1 MPVPLNP
8 DQQRIIEHREGPAL
22 VIAGAGSGK
31 TRVVTQRV
39 AHLIRSGVPASSIL
53 LLTFTNKAARE
64 MAIRAARQQ
73 GVEPD
78 QQKILNGTFHSM
90 ASRFLRRSAKL
101 LHYENQFSILD
112 ASDSRDLIR
121 ASIAEKIGKPGRNFP
136 KPSVLSS
143 IFSLAFNRNCTRENL
158 VQNKYTKRQFKLS
171 EMIPLEYPHL
181 EDYVEEL
188 LLIQTRYR
196 EKKRAA
202 QAMDFDDLLENWLE
216 LLLKFGEG
224 LPLKKQL
231 QYILVDEYQDTNH
244 IQAGILE
251 ELAKPHQNLMVV
263 GDDAQSIYS
272 WRGAD
277 FRNILEFPEKNKA
290 QVYHLEQ
297 NYRSSPEILNAAN
310 LSINHNT
317 RQFEKNLFSELPP
330 GEKPVVH
337 QLWDSSDE
345 AEVVL
350 NQLLALRDE
359 GLSLDE
365 MSVLYRNHVQAAV
378 LQVVLT
384 QAGIPFMVHS
394 GVKFFEQAH
403 IKDLTAFLKVLY
415 NPLDEIAWMRLLR
428 MLPGIGNTTAN
439 RIFMVFREQQAVR
452 LTQENETLQKLIPAK
467 SREEWQTMTGCL
479 RNLLR
484 DDLTPSEMI
493 GIVYR
498 DFYREVMY
506 SEFENA
512 VMRENDVQYL
522 QEFSANYRSLEGFLN
537 ELSLVGSSIITDQEA
552 DDQDQETLTLTTIH
566 QAKGLEWNAVFVI
579 GLTEGQFPHQR
590 SLDTTEQLEEE
601 RRLFYVAMTRA
612 KRYLVICAP
621 AMSSGYGGGMNGRSR
636 FIAELP
642 EDSIQTEVHVR
653 DEYSYSSGKSTRF
666 YF

>member
-1 MPVPLNP
+1 
-8 DQQRIIEHREGPAL
+8 
-22 VIAGAGSGK
+22 
-31 TRVVTQRV
+31 
-39 AHLIRSGVPASSIL
+39 
-53 LLTFTNKAARE
+53 
-64 MAIRAARQQ
+64 
-73 GVEPD
+73 
-78 QQKILNGTFHSM
+78 
-90 ASRFLRRSAKL
+90 
-101 LHYENQFSILD
+101 
-112 ASDSRDLIR
+112 
-121 ASIAEKIGKPGRNFP
+121 
-136 KPSVLSS
+136 
-143 IFSLAFNRNCTRENL
+143 
-158 VQNKYTKRQFKLS
+158 
-171 EMIPLEYPHL
+171 
-181 EDYVEEL
+181 
-188 LLIQTRYR
+188 
-196 EKKRAA
+196 
-202 QAMDFDDLLENWLE
+202 MDFDDLLENWLE
-216 LLLKFGEG
+216 LLLKYGEG

-277 FRNILEFPEKNKA
+277 FGNILEFPEKNKA

-428 MLPGIGNTTAN
+428 MLPGIRNTTAN

-452 LTQENETLQKLIPAK
+452 LTQEMKP
-467 SREEWQTMTGCL
+467 SR
-479 RNLLR
+479 N
-484 DDLTPSEMI
+484 
-493 GIVYR
+493 
-498 DFYREVMY
+498 
-506 SEFENA
+506 
-512 VMRENDVQYL
+512 
-522 QEFSANYRSLEGFLN
+522 
-537 ELSLVGSSIITDQEA
+537 
-552 DDQDQETLTLTTIH
+552 
-566 QAKGLEWNAVFVI
+566 
-579 GLTEGQFPHQR
+579 
-590 SLDTTEQLEEE
+590 
-601 RRLFYVAMTRA
+601 
-612 KRYLVICAP
+612 
-621 AMSSGYGGGMNGRSR
+621 
-636 FIAELP
+636 
-642 EDSIQTEVHVR
+642 
-653 DEYSYSSGKSTRF
+653 
-666 YF
+666 

>member
-1 MPVPLNP
+1 MVNSDYLKNLNEA
-8 DQQRIIEHREGPAL
+8 QKEAVLSLEGPL
-22 VIAGAGSGK
+22 LIVAGAGSGK
-31 TRVVTQRV
+31 TKVLTSRI
-39 AHLIRSGVPASSIL
+39 AHIIKNKKAFPNQIL
-53 LLTFTNKAARE
+53 AVTFTNKAARE
-64 MAIRAARQQ
+64 MKLRISSMI
-73 GVEPD
+73 GESES
-78 QQKILNGTFHSM
+78 KNIWMGTFHSVF
-90 ASRFLRRSAKL
+90 AKILRFEA
-101 LHYENQFSILD
+101 H
-112 ASDSRDLIR
+112 
-121 ASIAEKIGKPGRNFP
+121 KIGFTSDFTIYDTQDSER
-136 KPSVLSS
+136 LISS
-143 IFSLAFNRNCTRENL
+143 IIKEKALDKDVYRPKSIRNRISSLKNNFITVNGYFANNELVESDNL
-158 VQNKYTKRQFKLS
+158 SRKPETGNIYKEYS
-171 EMIPLEYPHL
+171 ER
-181 EDYVEEL
+181 
-188 LLIQTRYR
+188 LI
-196 EKKRAA
+196 KSNS
-202 QAMDFDDLLENWLE
+202 MDFDDLLENWLE
-216 LLLKFGEG
+216 LLLKYGEG

-378 LQVVLT
+378 LQGVLT

-590 SLDTTEQLEEE
+590 SLDTMEQLEEE

>member
-1 MPVPLNP
+1 MKESNSMPVPLNP

-143 IFSLAFNRNCTRENL
+143 VFSLAFNRNCTRESL
-158 VQNKYTKRQFKLS
+158 VQNQYTKRQFTLS

-216 LLLKFGEG
+216 LLLKYGEG

-566 QAKGLEWNAVFVI
+566 QA
-579 GLTEGQFPHQR
+579 
-590 SLDTTEQLEEE
+590 
-601 RRLFYVAMTRA
+601 
-612 KRYLVICAP
+612 
-621 AMSSGYGGGMNGRSR
+621 
-636 FIAELP
+636 
-642 EDSIQTEVHVR
+642 
-653 DEYSYSSGKSTRF
+653 
-666 YF
+666 